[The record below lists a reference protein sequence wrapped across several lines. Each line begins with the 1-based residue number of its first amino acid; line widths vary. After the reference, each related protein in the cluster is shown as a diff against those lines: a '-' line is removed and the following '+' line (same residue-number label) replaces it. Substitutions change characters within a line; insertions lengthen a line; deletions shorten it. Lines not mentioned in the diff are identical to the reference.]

1 MFSGGAWLAQSV
13 EHASLGSWGREFKSH
28 AGHRDYFFFFFSV
41 FLAVSTFGCLSDV
54 PILLLVF
61 ILYLDLEKS
70 WIQSLPVYLYG
81 PCGTFDSSVSI
92 LCKCLGVIF
101 LKFKEG
107 HNFSHQKPFQRSD
120 PFSLFHLFSSISVT
134 FRVFC

>member
-1 MFSGGAWLAQSV
+1 MFPGAPGWLSWW
-13 EHASLGSWGREFKSH
+13 SMRLLDLGVVSSSPTLVIEIT
-28 AGHRDYFFFFFSV
+28 FFFFFSV
-41 FLAVSTFGCLSDV
+41 FLAVSIFGCLSDV

-70 WIQSLPVYLYG
+70 WIQSIPVYLYG